1 MAEINDEVL
10 RALFD
15 VAVSSMDFGSG
26 FLDDEE
32 VHALRE
38 VAGILGVDPAEGTPA
53 NFRCKYRGHHEAK
66 PYLDLQIFV
75 AWADGRRKNVY
86 PVRADGKLVQERGRQ
101 LGMFCPDCGRTWQV
115 FEDTT
120 WYD

>member
-1 MAEINDEVL
+1 MAEIADGVL

-32 VHALRE
+32 VAYLRE
-38 VAGILGVDPAEGTPA
+38 VAGILGVDPAEATPA
-53 NFRCKYRGHHEAK
+53 NFRCKYRRHHEAF
-66 PYLDLQIFV
+66 PYLDSFMFTSF
-75 AWADGRRKNVY
+75 ADGRQKNAYNRKEN
-86 PVRADGKLVQERGRQ
+86 GKLAKDTAKIVRM
-101 LGMFCPDCGRTWQV
+101 LCPDCSRRWDA

-120 WYD
+120 WRG